1 MLKPVIILM
10 VSGHLNNERLKRE
23 QLGLAVL
30 GLVLISG
37 ISLFEDVGLY
47 LCQRFCTE
55 DSSSAFSASYP
66 EHRNQA

>member
-1 MLKPVIILM
+1 M
-10 VSGHLNNERLKRE
+10 VSGHLNNEHLKRE

-30 GLVLISG
+30 SHHGLTARGLVLISG
-37 ISLFEDVGLY
+37 ISVFENVGFY